1 MNYYPHHIGDF
12 NSATRHLTRIERS
25 VYRDLIELYYDTEAP
40 LVQSIDRLCRL
51 VVAHS
56 DEERTAVEQ
65 VLNEF
70 FTESEQGWVHA
81 RCEQEIAK
89 YQGNKVAKSAAGKAS
104 AAARAKGKTAA
115 EPSKGAASEQ
125 VFNSCSTEAQ
135 RNSTNQNQNQNQEEQ
150 ELPAAA
156 APGSA
161 VAELA
166 DEPKA
171 KAKRK
176 TSLPATFLLTTEMAR
191 WGRERAPAA
200 NISLE
205 TEKFCNHYRGKG
217 ETRADWVATW
227 RTWMLNAQTY
237 AQRSPGARPV
247 AAGPD
252 FESLEWT
259 KEDLGI

>member
-40 LVQSIDRLCRL
+40 LSKPVERLCRL

-56 DEERTAVEQ
+56 EEERTAVQQ

-70 FTESEQGWVHA
+70 FTETEQGWVHV

-89 YQGNKVAKSAAGKAS
+89 YHGNKEAKSAAGKAS
-104 AAARAKGKTAA
+104 AAARAKAKTAS
-115 EPSKGAASEQ
+115 EPSNYAPPEH
-125 VFNSCSTEAQ
+125 VFNSRSTEDQ
-135 RNSTNQNQNQNQEEQ
+135 QNPTNQNQNQNQEEQ
-150 ELPAAA
+150 ELPAADA
-156 APGSA
+156 SGSA
-161 VAELA
+161 GAVPVVP
-166 DEPKA
+166 PKA
-171 KAKRK
+171 RAKRK
-176 TSLPATFLLTTEMAR
+176 TSLPDTFLLTTEMAR
-191 WGRERAPAA
+191 WARERAPAA

-227 RTWMLNAQTY
+227 RTWMLNAQTF
-237 AQRSPGARPV
+237 AQGRPSARAP

>member
-1 MNYYPHHIGDF
+1 MNYYQHHIGDF
-12 NSATRHLTRIERS
+12 NNATRHLSRIERS
-25 VYRDLIELYYDTEAP
+25 VYRDLIDLYYDTERP
-40 LVQSIDRLCRL
+40 LVLSVERLCRL

-56 DEERTAVEQ
+56 DEEKAAVQQ
-65 VLNEF
+65 VLSEF
-70 FTESEQGWVHA
+70 FMETEQGWAHA
-81 RCEQEIAK
+81 RCDREIAEFHDK
-89 YQGNKVAKSAAGKAS
+89 KVKAAAS
-104 AAARAKGKTAA
+104 ANARWKKANGKTT
-115 EPSKGAASEQ
+115 EQPVHSE
-125 VFNSCSTEAQ
+125 
-135 RNSTNQNQNQNQEEQ
+135 RNANALRNDANQEPITNNQKEQEQ

-156 APGSA
+156 ATDSAAPGQVDS
-161 VAELA
+161 
-166 DEPKA
+166 PKSR
-171 KAKRK
+171 AKRK
-176 TSLPATFLLTTEMAR
+176 ASLPATFLLTTEMAR
-191 WGRERAPAA
+191 WARERAPAA

-237 AQRSPGARPV
+237 AQRAPAARQP